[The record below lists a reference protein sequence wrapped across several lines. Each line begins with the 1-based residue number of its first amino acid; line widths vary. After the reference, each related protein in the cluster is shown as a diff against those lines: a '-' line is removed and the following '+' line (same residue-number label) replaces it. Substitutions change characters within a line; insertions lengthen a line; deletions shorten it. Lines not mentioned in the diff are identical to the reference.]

1 MKALITRKVG
11 MTSTVSED
19 GVVQAVTL
27 LSASPCVITQVKTD
41 DTDGYTSVQVGF
53 EEAKKPGKAIL
64 GHVKSAKLAA
74 FNGKDAAPK
83 IIREFRVDEIT
94 EDIKVG
100 EKLSADVFNVGDSVQ
115 VTGISKGKGW
125 AGTIKRHNFHRGR
138 KTHGGRSYRRP
149 GSIGS
154 MYPQHIFKGKKMA
167 GQMGHEQ
174 VSVRNL
180 KVAYVDVANNLIAVT
195 GAVPGP
201 RKGII
206 TIRSG
211 TTKSVE
217 AK

>member
-11 MTSTVSED
+11 MTSTIAED
-19 GVVQAVTL
+19 GKVQAVTL

-41 DTDGYTSVQVGF
+41 ETDGYMSVQIGF
-53 EEAKKPGKAIL
+53 EETKENNINKAQQ
-64 GHVKSAKLAA
+64 GHFKAA
-74 FNGKDAAPK
+74 GINKGAEGSLPK
-83 IIREFRVDEIT
+83 IMREFRVDEIT
-94 EDIKVG
+94 EDLKVG
-100 EKLSADVFNVGDSVQ
+100 EKINPEVFSVGDEVD
-115 VTGISKGKGW
+115 VTGTSKGKGW

-154 MYPQHIFKGKKMA
+154 MYPQKIFKGKKMA
-167 GQMGHEQ
+167 GQMGDEQ
-174 VSVRNL
+174 VTVKNL
-180 KVAYVDVANNLIAVT
+180 KIALVDTELGVIGVT

-206 TIRSG
+206 IL
-211 TTKSVE
+211 KE

>member
-11 MTSTVSED
+11 MTSTIADD
-19 GVVQAVTL
+19 GTVQAITL
-27 LSASPCVITQVKTD
+27 LSTSPCVITQVKTD
-41 DTDGYTSVQVGF
+41 DTDGYKAVQVGF
-53 EEAKKPGKAIL
+53 EEAKEQNVAKAQQ
-64 GHVKSAKLAA
+64 GHFKAA
-74 FNGKDAAPK
+74 GTMPK

-94 EDIKVG
+94 EDLKVG
-100 EKLSADVFNVGDSVQ
+100 ETINPEVFSVGDEID
-115 VTGISKGKGW
+115 VTGTSKGKGW

-154 MYPQHIFKGKKMA
+154 MYPQRIFKGKKMA

-174 VSVRNL
+174 VTVKNL
-180 KVAYVDVANNLIAVT
+180 KVALVDTENGVIGVT

-201 RKGII
+201 RKGIVI
-206 TIRSG
+206 I
-211 TTKSVE
+211 KE